1 MNIRTDIATRTGVDR
16 LVFVHGPT
24 AKTRVRVS
32 TRTGTPA
39 LRSLSL

>member
-1 MNIRTDIATRTGVDR
+1 MNIKTATATRAGVDR

-24 AKTRVRVS
+24 AKTRIGVS

-39 LRSLSL
+39 LRSPSL